1 MMTDQKMEIRNL
13 DFEIRA
19 EQNEQHGNYITG
31 RPIVYDARTD
41 IGPWD
46 EVIDRGAL
54 DNTDLKDVRFLI
66 NHNIDMIPLA
76 RSRNNNENSTM
87 QIGFDDM
94 GMYFRANLDIEN
106 SPKAQDYYAA
116 VRRGDMD
123 KMSFMFVIGEDK
135 WEDLETDHPL
145 RTITSIER
153 IVEISAVTF
162 PAYEGTSISARYTE
176 SLENDKS
183 ALESAKAALESAK
196 RSLDSELELAKAKAL
211 AKTKF

>member
-1 MMTDQKMEIRNL
+1 MPNKLITRDYIST
-13 DFEIRA
+13 FETREEAGQGVI
-19 EQNEQHGNYITG
+19 EG
-31 RPIVYDARTD
+31 RPVVFNERTNL
-41 IGPWD
+41 GYFD
-46 EVIDRGAL
+46 EIIDRNAL
-54 DNTDLKDVRFLI
+54 SNCDMRDVRLCL
-66 NHNIDMIPLA
+66 NHDTSYVYA

-135 WEDLETDHPL
+135 WEGLETDHPL

-196 RSLDSELELAKAKAL
+196 RSLDSELELEKAKAL
-211 AKTKF
+211 AKIKI